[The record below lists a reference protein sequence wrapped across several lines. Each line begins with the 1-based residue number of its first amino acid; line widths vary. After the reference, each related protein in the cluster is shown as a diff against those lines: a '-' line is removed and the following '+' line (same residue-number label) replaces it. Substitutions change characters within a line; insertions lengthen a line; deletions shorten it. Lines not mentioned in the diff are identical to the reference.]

1 MPKAILFDEL
11 GGADVLRVAEVPDL
25 EPAEGE
31 VRIAVEALGIN
42 RAEIMFREG
51 RYHDKP
57 VFPSRI
63 GYEACGAIDAVGT
76 GAKGL
81 AVGDRVSTIPC
92 FSMVEHGVCGEQAV
106 VPAFAAA
113 RYPDNLTPAEG
124 AAIWMPYF
132 TAYGALIE
140 FGKVGEGDT
149 ALLTAA
155 SSSVGIAAIQIAKST
170 GARVIATTRGAGK
183 KDFLLNAGAD
193 HVVVTDEEDLA
204 ESVMDITGG
213 AGADVIFDPVVG
225 SSLPKLAEAATYQGV
240 IFLYGRL
247 SPEDAVIPLLPALK
261 KGLTFRCYTIM
272 EITKSPEKREKGKK
286 FIYDG
291 LESGALKPIIAKTFP
306 LDDMVGAHKYMESN
320 LQMGKI
326 VVEV

>member
-1 MPKAILFDEL
+1 MPKAVLFDEL

-25 EPAEGE
+25 EPGEGE
-31 VRIAVEALGIN
+31 VRVAVETMGLN
-42 RAEIMFREG
+42 RAEILFREG

-63 GYEACGAIDAVGT
+63 GYEACGAIDAVGP
-76 GAKGL
+76 GVEGL

-113 RYPDNLTPAEG
+113 RYPDNLSPAE
-124 AAIWMPYF
+124 AASIWMPYF

-140 FGKVGEGDT
+140 FGGVKEGDT
-149 ALLTAA
+149 VLLTAA
-155 SSSVGIAAIQIAKST
+155 SSSVGVAAVQIAKSV

-183 KDFLLNAGAD
+183 KDFILGAGAD
-193 HVVVTDEEDLA
+193 HVVVTDDEDLA
-204 ESVMDITGG
+204 GRVMDITGG
-213 AGADVIFDPVVG
+213 AGADVVFDPVVG
-225 SSLPKLAEAATYQGV
+225 STLPKIADATAYQGS

-247 SPEDAVIPLLPALK
+247 SPEAAEIPLFPALR

-272 EITKSPEKREKGKK
+272 EITKFPEKREQGKK
-286 FIYDG
+286 FIYEG
-291 LESGALKPIIAKTFP
+291 LESGALRPIVARTFP
-306 LDDMVGAHKYMESN
+306 LDDMVEAHKYMESN
-320 LQMGKI
+320 QQMGKI
-326 VVEV
+326 VVEA

>member
-11 GGADVLRVAEVPDL
+11 GGADVLRVEEVPDL

-31 VRIAVEALGIN
+31 VRIAVETLGIN

-113 RYPDNLTPAEG
+113 RYPDNP
-124 AAIWMPYF
+124 
-132 TAYGALIE
+132 
-140 FGKVGEGDT
+140 D
-149 ALLTAA
+149 
-155 SSSVGIAAIQIAKST
+155 
-170 GARVIATTRGAGK
+170 ARRG
-183 KDFLLNAGAD
+183 
-193 HVVVTDEEDLA
+193 
-204 ESVMDITGG
+204 GG
-213 AGADVIFDPVVG
+213 H
-225 SSLPKLAEAATYQGV
+225 L
-240 IFLYGRL
+240 
-247 SPEDAVIPLLPALK
+247 DAVFHRIRRARRIRKGGGRGYRPAD
-261 KGLTFRCYTIM
+261 GGEQQRRHRGDSDC
-272 EITKSPEKREKGKK
+272 EIHRRAGDRHDARGGQEGFPPERGRRPRRR
-286 FIYDG
+286 DR
-291 LESGALKPIIAKTFP
+291 
-306 LDDMVGAHKYMESN
+306 
-320 LQMGKI
+320 
-326 VVEV
+326 

>member
-1 MPKAILFDEL
+1 MPKAVLFDEL

-25 EPAEGE
+25 EPGEGE
-31 VRIAVEALGIN
+31 VRVAVETMGLN
-42 RAEIMFREG
+42 RAEVLFREG

-63 GYEACGAIDAVGT
+63 GYEACGAIDAVGP
-76 GAKGL
+76 GVEGL

-113 RYPDNLTPAEG
+113 RYPDNLSPAE
-124 AAIWMPYF
+124 AASIWMPYF

-140 FGKVGEGDT
+140 FGGLKEGDT

-155 SSSVGIAAIQIAKST
+155 SSSVGVAAVQIAKSV

-183 KDFLLNAGAD
+183 KDFILGVGAD

-204 ESVMDITGG
+204 ERVMDITGG
-213 AGADVIFDPVVG
+213 SGADVVFDPVVG
-225 SSLPKLAEAATYQGV
+225 STLPKVADATAYQGS

-247 SPEDAVIPLLPALK
+247 SPEDAVIPLFPALR

-272 EITKSPEKREKGKK
+272 EITKFPEKREKGKK
-286 FIYDG
+286 FIYEG
-291 LESGALKPIIAKTFP
+291 LESGALRPIVAKTFP
-306 LDDMVGAHKYMESN
+306 LDEAVEAYKYMESN
-320 LQMGKI
+320 QQMGKI
-326 VVEV
+326 VVEA